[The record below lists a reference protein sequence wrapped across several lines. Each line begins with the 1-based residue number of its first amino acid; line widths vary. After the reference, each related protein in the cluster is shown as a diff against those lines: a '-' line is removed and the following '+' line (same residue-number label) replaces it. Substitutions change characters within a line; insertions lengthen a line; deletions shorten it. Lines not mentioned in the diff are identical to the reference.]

1 MLAFSPINNTY
12 AVCLAIF
19 MQKIIYTIL
28 SFIYLSFQFS
38 SIAFAVTIPTFPSC
52 AAPQGEIKASYS
64 EGTHGIVGSGQTY
77 TGSDT
82 VYRLSDSALTQC
94 FCDKNENGIQTN
106 WWKVD
111 GLLESDIDILRNE
124 GWYYIPNGS
133 LWGLTSAPYVAKN
146 YTYTCLPGSA
156 LGSTQELGTGTG
168 GGDGDILGLAATGN
182 TLLIVLA
189 LSFGIGLFLFGLV
202 KLVKDSQGVKNS

>member
-1 MLAFSPINNTY
+1 MKK
-12 AVCLAIF
+12 IF
-19 MQKIIYTIL
+19 FTIL
-28 SFIYLSFQFS
+28 SFIYLSIQFS
-38 SIAFAVTIPTFPSC
+38 TIAFAVTVPTFPSC
-52 AAPQGEIKASYS
+52 AAPQGEVKVSYS

-94 FCDKNENGIQTN
+94 FCDKNGNGIQTN

-111 GLLESDIDILRNE
+111 LLSESELDILRND

-133 LWGLTSAPYVAKN
+133 IWGLTPSPYVAKN
-146 YTYTCLPGSA
+146 YTYTCLPGSN
-156 LGSTQELGTGTG
+156 GSVSNSNSINHELSTGTG

-182 TLLIVLA
+182 MLSLI
-189 LSFGIGLFLFGLV
+189 LSLGLGLILLFLGLT
-202 KLVKDSQGVKNS
+202 KIVKDASRVKNS